1 MFEDAQTT
9 VLDKD
14 TMIEVLLQKIKELE
28 KNQEECSKYQS
39 RMLLELNNVRDKLE
53 QSERRISVLE
63 DTVYEMKTDEYTENV
78 NVTNEDDPVYYPLS
92 KDVAKVLLGET
103 NISRTPEP
111 KAMHSHK
118 PGKKCEWLVRPFHPI
133 SLNK

>member
-1 MFEDAQTT
+1 MTIIALLICVFIIPAQTT

-39 RMLLELNNVRDKLE
+39 RMLLELNNVMDKLE

-63 DTVYEMKTDEYTENV
+63 DIVYDMRTDEYTENV
-78 NVTNEDDPVYYPLS
+78 NVTNKDDPVDYPLS
-92 KDVAKVLLGET
+92 KDVAKVLLKEK
-103 NISRTPEP
+103 NISRTLHA
-111 KAMHSHK
+111 KVMHSHK
-118 PGKKCEWLVRPFHPI
+118 P
-133 SLNK
+133 